1 MQTVTEIRQL
11 LRQAGLRPNQDLGQC
26 FLIDQN
32 HLAKVVDLAEISA
45 DRQVLEVG
53 PGTGT
58 LTEELLDRA
67 RRVLA
72 AEIDRGLCALLTD
85 RLGPRENFELFC
97 GDVLAGK
104 KRLNPSLAERL
115 GPDCDQVSNLPYNIA
130 TPLVLT
136 CLRRTWLARIAQTGA
151 VGFDR
156 QTFTVQREQAERFT
170 ASPGSKVYG
179 PAGVWI
185 QLTCRVQQGPLV
197 PPTAFWPRPRIE
209 SRILRLDFQPDRAGR
224 IEQADALDRVLGI
237 LFAQR
242 RKQVGK
248 LARQAGKSGAAPGL
262 ADAIADAGIDPTFR
276 AEQLDPDQLLDL
288 ANRLARAERA

>member
-11 LRQAGLRPNQDLGQC
+11 LRQTGLRPNQNLGQC

-32 HLAKVVDLAEISA
+32 HLAKVLDLADVST

-67 RRVLA
+67 GHVLA
-72 AEIDRGLCALLTD
+72 AEIDRGLCDLLAD
-85 RLGPRENFELFC
+85 RLGRRENFELFC

-104 KRLNPSLAERL
+104 KRLNPSVADRL
-115 GPDCDQVSNLPYNIA
+115 GPDCDQVSNLPYSIA

-136 CLRRTWLARIAQTGA
+136 CLRRTWLARIARSGA

-156 QTFTVQREQAERFT
+156 QTFTVQREQADRFT
-170 ASPGSKVYG
+170 AAPGSKAYG

-185 QLTCRVQQGPLV
+185 QLTCRVQQGPVV
-197 PPTAFWPRPRIE
+197 PPTAFWPRPKIE

-242 RKQVGK
+242 RKQIGK
-248 LARQAGKSGAAPGL
+248 LARQAGRSGAAPGL
-262 ADAIADAGIDPTFR
+262 AESIDAAGIDPTFR
-276 AEQLDPDQLLDL
+276 AEKLDPEQFLDL